1 MIGMGSSIFHPEAS
15 RIVYLASA
23 GKKGIAQSIFQLGG
37 NSGSAL
43 APLLAA
49 LIIMPYGQANIKWFC
64 LAGLIGILVMNSIVK
79 WYRKNANTTLSNKI
93 VIKDGVQVKLSKK
106 RILYSL
112 SVLLLLIFSKYFYL
126 ACINNYY
133 TFFLI
138 DKFHMSVQQSQIYL
152 FIFLGSSAAGTLI
165 GGPLGDR
172 FGRKYII
179 WISILGITPFTL
191 LLPYAS
197 LFWTLA
203 FSIIIGVI
211 LSSAFSAILNFAVD
225 LVPHKLGLIS
235 GLFFGFA
242 FGMAGLGSA
251 VLGKIADM
259 TSVSF
264 VFEICSFLPLIG
276 IFTVFLPDLK
286 QLKMSS
292 K

>member
-1 MIGMGSSIFHPEAS
+1 MGSSIFHPEAS